1 MIVRSCDFVPR
12 TKKVLD
18 IKDLPGVGPI
28 IAKKLVE
35 NDFGSI
41 EAIAVTSPRELAAVL
56 SIGEGVAAKIVEE
69 ARKAAGIGFV
79 SAEEVWAE
87 RMEIHRITT
96 GSKSLDSLLGGG
108 IETRGITEFF
118 GAYRTGKTQIAHQLC
133 VTVQLP
139 EDQGGLERGV
149 IYIDTEG
156 TFRPERIVQMA
167 SRFNLDPKEVLKRVL
182 AARAYNSD
190 HQMLLVEKAK
200 ELIPEMNIGLLIV
213 DSVMGH
219 FRAEYGGRGMLAERQ
234 QKLNKHLHS
243 LLRIAEVFN
252 VAVVVTNQVM
262 AKPAVFFGDPTEAT
276 GGHIL
281 AHSCT
286 TRVYL
291 RKSKQERRIARLVD
305 SPYLPESEAVFRITE
320 QGIEDV

>member
-1 MIVRSCDFVPR
+1 MTVRSCGFVPR
-12 TKKVLD
+12 AKKVLD
-18 IKDLPGVGPI
+18 IRDLPGVGPA

-35 NDFGSI
+35 NGFSNI
-41 EAIAVTSPRELAAVL
+41 EAIAVASPRELAAVL
-56 SIGEGVAAKIVEE
+56 SIGEGVASKIVEE
-69 ARKAAGIGFV
+69 ARKAVGMGFV

-96 GSKSLDSLLGGG
+96 GSKSLDNLLGGG
-108 IETRGITEFF
+108 VETRGITEFF

-167 SRFNLDPKEVLKRVL
+167 PRFNLDPKEVLKRVL

-190 HQMLLVEKAK
+190 HQMLLVEKSK
-200 ELIPEMNIGLLIV
+200 ELIPEMKIGLLIV

-305 SPYLPESEAVFRITE
+305 SPYLPEGEAVFRITE